1 MNFDIDTNDSFYL
14 RSTTQT
20 RTMQTVFLRVAT
32 KFSEIEC
39 KKVQIVF
46 REGKIEGIPQQF

>member
-46 REGKIEGIPQQF
+46 QEGKIEGIPQQF